1 MQPLTTKSSPWLGI
15 HLDRDTYAPGDTITG
30 FVYRTTPICTIDAEV
45 SCYLHGR
52 ASVVSGLDPRLD
64 SKFTLLTCNSGDN
77 ILFSGPLYT
86 HNNKIE
92 RWNFSL
98 EIPTCAD
105 STANTGIT
113 LASYMPTAA
122 TDHQLPPTYS
132 LYSMNVI
139 GVFVEYFVSAKI
151 LFYERDEVQRVQA
164 WHPIKLVHYSP
175 NPPIA
180 DFAVK
185 VRRYPGNVKSSRLIP
200 GRQDEKSSL
209 FSWAKRSSS
218 RPSDPTFTFELVFGF
233 PTRIQLDNQ
242 TPIPLRLA
250 VFPNWGESSDI
261 LKNLPQKFKLLLM
274 KVSLVTCTKVMTR
287 HGTEKYYT
295 KAVDLG
301 VSNAMDDL
309 QDEIQI
315 PCTSSWE
322 PVDVGEMIDL
332 RITSAGITCG
342 WKEEQFTPSFRTYNM
357 TVTHK
362 LRWDIEFKVAGDTL
376 FVKGEAN
383 VLLLRSCDEREQST
397 RGLGVSEVEEDDS
410 WIRPPPEDDAPPSF
424 ADAMVMGR
432 RIDNQET

>member
-1 MQPLTTKSSPWLGI
+1 
-15 HLDRDTYAPGDTITG
+15 
-30 FVYRTTPICTIDAEV
+30 
-45 SCYLHGR
+45 
-52 ASVVSGLDPRLD
+52 
-64 SKFTLLTCNSGDN
+64 
-77 ILFSGPLYT
+77 
-86 HNNKIE
+86 
-92 RWNFSL
+92 
-98 EIPTCAD
+98 
-105 STANTGIT
+105 
-113 LASYMPTAA
+113 
-122 TDHQLPPTYS
+122 
-132 LYSMNVI
+132 
-139 GVFVEYFVSAKI
+139 
-151 LFYERDEVQRVQA
+151 
-164 WHPIKLVHYSP
+164 
-175 NPPIA
+175 
-180 DFAVK
+180 
-185 VRRYPGNVKSSRLIP
+185 
-200 GRQDEKSSL
+200 
-209 FSWAKRSSS
+209 
-218 RPSDPTFTFELVFGF
+218 
-233 PTRIQLDNQ
+233 
-242 TPIPLRLA
+242 
-250 VFPNWGESSDI
+250 
-261 LKNLPQKFKLLLM
+261 
-274 KVSLVTCTKVMTR
+274 MTR